1 MSATPSSD
9 CAGAATT
16 PGSWPTDHTRPATRA
31 SALCAIH
38 QPNLF
43 PRLATLAK
51 LYAAD
56 YWIVLDDVQF
66 ARRDYQHRTRL
77 ASLNDPGRRQ
87 WLTLPTRLPHGRA
100 TLIRE
105 ARLVDPAKSRRRLRL
120 LLQQYYGAAP
130 HRAHLHTVTQ
140 PLLDLMDETDRT
152 ADIAEASTWRLLHLL
167 GWRGHITRS
176 STLPARS
183 GRSERLADLT
193 RAIGA
198 DAYLCGTGGMRYLH
212 PEPFRDHAIDVVPFS
227 TPTTGGPWTDA
238 REISAL
244 WAVMTYGPQCLSSLL
259 CATEPI

>member
-1 MSATPSSD
+1 MPLSG
-9 CAGAATT
+9 CAGAVTT

-31 SALCAIH
+31 GTLCAIH

-43 PRLATLAK
+43 PRLTTLAK

-56 YWIVLDDVQF
+56 HWIVLDDVQF

-77 ASLNDPGRRQ
+77 ASLDDPGRRQ
-87 WLTLPTRLPHGRA
+87 WLTLPTHLPHGRA
-100 TLIRE
+100 TAIRE
-105 ARLVDPAKSRRRLRL
+105 ARIVDPAKSRRRLHL
-120 LLQQYYGAAP
+120 LLQQFYGAAP
-130 HRAHLHTVTQ
+130 HHADLHQ
-140 PLLDLMDETDRT
+140 AIPPLLDLMDETDRT
-152 ADIAEASTWRLLHLL
+152 AVVAEASTRLLLHLL
-167 GWRGHITRS
+167 GWRGHIVRS

-212 PEPFRDHAIDVVPFS
+212 PEPFQDQAIDVVPFS

-244 WAVMTYGPQCLSSLL
+244 WAVMTYGPRHLSPLL
-259 CATEPI
+259 RAPDPM